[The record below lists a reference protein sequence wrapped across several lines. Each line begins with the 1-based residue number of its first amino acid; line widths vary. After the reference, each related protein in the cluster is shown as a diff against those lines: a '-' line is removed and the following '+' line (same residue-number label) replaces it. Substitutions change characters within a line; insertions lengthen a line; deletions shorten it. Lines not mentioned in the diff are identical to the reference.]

1 MSSLFSRRAVL
12 RAAGCSAFSLSLSRY
27 GRAWQV
33 APSDRLTVA
42 CIGVGSQGLRVMLDM
57 LRLPEVQ
64 VVAVCDVNR
73 GSTDYLEWGP
83 GELQKKVRA
92 TLGDSAWGAN
102 NGGPAAG
109 REVAQSIVNAFYA
122 KERNKPGY
130 NGCAAYEDYRELL
143 AKERHV
149 DAVVVST
156 PDHLHAT
163 VAIAAMRAGKHV
175 YSQKPMAHSVWESR
189 EMPRVAAETKR
200 AAAVSICNA
209 HAPASKQVH
218 EAIAG
223 GAIGAVHRVD
233 IWTTRASSFWKQ
245 GLPTPKVADPVP
257 EYLNWDL
264 WLGPATARPYSH
276 VYQPFVWRAW
286 YDFGCGALGDMG
298 EYGFDTIYRAL
309 GLGVPEQI
317 SASSSELFPD
327 CFPVASTVQFR
338 YAATGG
344 KPAVEMNWYDG
355 GMRPERPAELAADVP
370 MLSEGV
376 IYHGD
381 KGKLLTEYMGQNA
394 RVLKPDGT
402 LTELYPKESSGDTPY
417 QTARPELGPGAAGA
431 VVEHYLDWVRACQG
445 GPAPRTSYAFEE
457 PIVETLMLGVIAQ
470 RTHEVLRW
478 DRAAMRFTQGSD
490 RAAALVRPPMRA
502 PFAV

>member
-1 MSSLFSRRAVL
+1 MSSQLSRRSIL
-12 RAAGCSAFSLSLSRY
+12 RTTGLGALGLGVSRY
-27 GRAWQV
+27 GRAWAV
-33 APSDRLTVA
+33 PPSDRLTVA
-42 CIGVGSQGLRVMLDM
+42 CIGVGSQGLRVLLDM

-64 VVAVCDVNR
+64 VMAVCDVNR

-83 GELQKKVRA
+83 GELRTKVRA
-92 TLGDSAWGAN
+92 TLQDSSWGASN
-102 NGGPAAG
+102 AGPAAG
-109 REVAQSIVNAFYA
+109 REVAQGIVNAFYA

-130 NGCAAYEDYRELL
+130 SGCAAYEDYRDLL
-143 AKERHV
+143 AKEHGL

-156 PDHLHAT
+156 PDHWHAT
-163 VAIAAMRAGKHV
+163 IAIAAMRAGKHV

-189 EMPRVAAETKR
+189 EMPRVAEETKR
-200 AAAVSICNA
+200 AAAVSIFNA
-209 HAPASKQVH
+209 HAPASEQVR
-218 EAIAG
+218 EAITG
-223 GAIGAVHRVD
+223 GAVGAVHQVD

-245 GLPTPKVADPVP
+245 GLPTPAMADPVP
-257 EYLNWDL
+257 PSLNWNL
-264 WLGPATARPYSH
+264 WLGPAAARPYSH

-327 CFPVASTVQFR
+327 CFPVASAVQFR
-338 YAATGG
+338 YGATGG
-344 KPAVEMNWYDG
+344 KPAVALNWFDG
-355 GMRPERPAELAADVP
+355 GMQPARPMELPASVP

-376 IYHGD
+376 IYHGE
-381 KGKLLTEYMGQNA
+381 KGKLLTEYMGQHA
-394 RVLKPDGT
+394 RVLTPDGR
-402 LTELYPKESSGDTPY
+402 LTELHPKEASGDVPY

-431 VVEHYLDWVRACQG
+431 VTEHYLDWIRACQG
-445 GPAPRTSYAFEE
+445 GPAPRTSYAFEQ

-478 DRAAMRFTQGSD
+478 DAAGMKFVQGSE
-490 RAAALVRPPMRA
+490 RATALVKPTMRA